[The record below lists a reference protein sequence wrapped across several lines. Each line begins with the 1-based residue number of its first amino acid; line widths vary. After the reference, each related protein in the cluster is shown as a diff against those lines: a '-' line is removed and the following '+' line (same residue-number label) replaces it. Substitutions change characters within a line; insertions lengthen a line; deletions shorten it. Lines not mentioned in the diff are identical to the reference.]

1 MADVDV
7 VDTPQEKVEV
17 EALNGHPGEA
27 AEQSVVQEGGQR
39 RARSPGGR
47 GQCRAQKEGDIQ
59 QQHRGVQVHVDA
71 FYGVTLLPAE
81 GSMAFHGLGTAPRQ
95 SRLWAHRCTVMGM
108 LGWMGQGPDSSQW
121 SARPSRSPGGKARC
135 RAAAGWAG
143 WRRGREY
150 LA

>member
-71 FYGVTLLPAE
+71 FYGVTLLPGIE
-81 GSMAFHGLGTAPRQ
+81 VQQDGEQRGHDG
-95 SRLWAHRCTVMGM
+95 
-108 LGWMGQGPDSSQW
+108 D
-121 SARPSRSPGGKARC
+121 
-135 RAAAGWAG
+135 AAAHEGDVLK
-143 WRRGREY
+143 RRQQLMRT
-150 LA
+150 AK